1 MIRGVRGATTVANN
15 TEAEIIQA
23 TEELVL
29 KMIELNEIEPDQV
42 ASVFIS
48 TTEDI
53 YAVFPAKALRNLKG
67 WTYVPVTC
75 MREIPVPGSLKMC
88 IRVML
93 HLNTD
98 KAQTEIRHVYLK
110 DAQKLRPDLVNE
122 RH

>member
-1 MIRGVRGATTVANN
+1 MIRGVRGATTVTNN
-15 TEAEIIQA
+15 TEAEIILE
-23 TEELVL
+23 TETLFL
-29 KMIELNEIEPDQV
+29 KMIERNEIKPEQV

-53 YAVFPAKALRNLKG
+53 TAAFPAKALRRLPG

-75 MREIPVPGSLKMC
+75 MQEIPVPSSLKKC

-98 KAQTEIRHVYLK
+98 KAQNEISHVYLK
-110 DAQKLRPDLVNE
+110 AAKSLRPDLINE
-122 RH
+122 QD